1 MSFNIERASE
11 NRSIRADVPDLEGQD
26 DINLFKQDPSR
37 FVEPELGMDFL
48 VGPEE
53 EQDEQEDFEEEIESE
68 QENFFDKPSNDNEP
82 EAPQMS
88 YEDMQ
93 QQKSYYLSQL
103 KRLEKKGNVLT
114 RRFTMQHSLDELRSE
129 AIRIKKEIAID
140 GSIDYM
146 RQGLM
151 FAVSTLEMVDGRY
164 NFGMDLGGW
173 SQTILPTIEN
183 YDSVFEELYD
193 KYANSVSV
201 GPEIKLIS
209 MLAGSA
215 FMFSLQKKMVGGVP
229 PRQREMAGPSMDT
242 DELMKS
248 LGELDIDDMS
258 SVSSSGDSSV
268 VITTEEPTKVVN
280 IKKGRGRPKKNL

>member
-215 FMFSLQKKMVGGVP
+215 FMFSLQKKMGGGVP